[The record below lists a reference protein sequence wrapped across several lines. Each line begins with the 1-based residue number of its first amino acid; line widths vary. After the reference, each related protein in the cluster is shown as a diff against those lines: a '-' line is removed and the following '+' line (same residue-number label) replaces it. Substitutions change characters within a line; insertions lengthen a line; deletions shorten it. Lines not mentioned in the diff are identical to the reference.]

1 MACLFS
7 GDDEIKILKERLEET
22 EKAMQMIMSNIATM
36 SNQISG
42 VSQVKPQ
49 AAIVTSSSPID
60 EANKTRKQM
69 KTVQS
74 QESKENSNDES
85 PEEEDEDD
93 DDEEEEDDDDETC
106 EAAEQITKDGNVE
119 TLNASHLVESSSS

>member
-85 PEEEDEDD
+85 PEEDED
-93 DDEEEEDDDDETC
+93 DDEEEDDETC